1 MILKY
6 RFNLKASGIPDFR
19 SNMGIYTQNEY
30 AQKLD
35 YPELIFDGD
44 YFAKNPE
51 PFSQLIK
58 QVVPNE
64 LRVIH

>member
-1 MILKY
+1 
-6 RFNLKASGIPDFR
+6 
-19 SNMGIYTQNEY
+19 MGIYTQNEY